1 FPLLPLE
8 LERVIFEFAALSHP
22 RTMMTLLLV
31 ASRVKLWI
39 EPLLYRVLIVGVQP
53 QWQANRTLRRRLTCP
68 AFLDVLRSKP
78 ASFVHDNVRNILFR
92 RREISLN
99 EAAQA
104 LSKCTGTTNLMLY
117 SHEPSPSFLRPFS
130 MMPLLRL
137 SADLGRLFGEANPV
151 DFQHAIFGR
160 LTHLTIFD
168 SEPEMVP
175 SSGLARIPCLT
186 HLSFKLI
193 IDREFLSSILVQCPQ
208 LQVLADVIVG
218 DHEIS
223 KQDLSHMHFS
233 DDVRAVVI
241 YCPDFLHDWEFGT
254 ANGADH
260 WGRAERYIARW
271 RTGAVKGKSRQ
282 TSDNGSLTSVIAPE
296 FVVDF

>member
-1 FPLLPLE
+1 MSPGSNDIFPLLPLE
-8 LERVIFEFAALSHP
+8 LEREIFEFTALSHP

-53 QWQANRTLRRRLTCP
+53 QSLRRRLTCP

-193 IDREFLSSILVQCPQ
+193 IDREFLSSILMQCPQ

-260 WGRAERYIARW
+260 WGRAERYIARR
-271 RTGAVKGKSRQ
+271 RT
-282 TSDNGSLTSVIAPE
+282 APE
-296 FVVDF
+296 FVIDF